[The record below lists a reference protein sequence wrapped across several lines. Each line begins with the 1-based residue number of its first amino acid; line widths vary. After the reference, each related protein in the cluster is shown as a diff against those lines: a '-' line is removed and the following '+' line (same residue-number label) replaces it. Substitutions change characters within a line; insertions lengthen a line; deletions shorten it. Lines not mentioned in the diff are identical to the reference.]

1 MVKFKN
7 TNLSIWSMKYKSCIF
22 RAMIIIT
29 LNYVLYLLGVVGLEL
44 FLSMSIGDD
53 VAAFKKIK
61 MLLVLS
67 TCVMYGD
74 AFS

>member
-1 MVKFKN
+1 
-7 TNLSIWSMKYKSCIF
+7 
-22 RAMIIIT
+22 MIIIT

-53 VAAFKKIK
+53 VAVFKKIK

-74 AFS
+74 AFSYAIFRNKTKLVLTF